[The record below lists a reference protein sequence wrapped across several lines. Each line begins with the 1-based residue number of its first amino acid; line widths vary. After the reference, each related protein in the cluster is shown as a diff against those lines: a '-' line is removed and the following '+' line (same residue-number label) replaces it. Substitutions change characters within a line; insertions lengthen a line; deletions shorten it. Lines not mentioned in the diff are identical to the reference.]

1 MSKRTST
8 CVVSLPARDVEAGIS
23 QEPSEPARVLDF
35 RKPDVA
41 AKSEEREKPSS
52 DLTRNQKMRRIVES
66 AVERMNDDQLADL
79 ITAVEKIT
87 RCFSQ
92 TGGYSE

>member
-1 MSKRTST
+1 MSSG
-8 CVVSLPARDVEAGIS
+8 VSFPARDVEGGTS

-35 RKPDVA
+35 RKPDVPA
-41 AKSEEREKPSS
+41 NGEEREKPSS
-52 DLTRNQKMRRIVES
+52 NLTRNQKMRRIVES

-87 RCFSQ
+87 GCFSQ